1 MKGLS
6 ELWVLEEPF
15 ADVNYYMGT
24 DPIPFG
30 DKAEAS
36 LESEERSNQVSI
48 ILRDNPENPNAPY
61 PVALY
66 KARTNEVG
74 MVYSETAYLQKQY
87 NNCKNNLERNAG
99 SAFMQEYDRDG
110 TQSLLAR
117 YPWTALV
124 TDYKNKKI
132 AREKLKL
139 RGWNNDNSTR
149 GPAVALLA
157 KWIPNAISYTWS
169 KDIIEGIE
177 KLGLENSDEGWAL
190 ISALILWRH
199 MQNISSRS
207 NDKTEYKEVITSV
220 YEMTPYGPKYVRKR
234 IKIPILGGHE
244 GIVR

>member
-1 MKGLS
+1 MRGLS
-6 ELWVLEEPF
+6 ELWTLEEPQ
-15 ADVNYYMGT
+15 ADVTYYMGT

-48 ILRDNPENPNAPY
+48 IIRDNPENPNAPY

-66 KARTNEVG
+66 KARTNEIG
-74 MVYSETAYLQKQY
+74 MVYSETKWLQEQY

-99 SAFMQEYDRDG
+99 GAFMQEYDSDG
-110 TQSLLAR
+110 SQSLLAR

-124 TDYKNKKI
+124 PEWRNKKI

-139 RGWNNDNSTR
+139 RGWNNDTSTR
-149 GPAVALLA
+149 GPAVSLLA
-157 KWIPNAISYTWS
+157 KWIPQAISYTWS
-169 KDIIEGIE
+169 RDIIEGIE

-190 ISALILWRH
+190 ISSLILWKH
-199 MQNISSRS
+199 TQNISQGKSKDLEYDVKVISVPVLTSRG
-207 NDKTEYKEVITSV
+207 V
-220 YEMTPYGPKYVRKR
+220 KYVREKVR
-234 IKIPILGGHE
+234 IPRLGGHE